1 MQDTQYRD
9 VMFEKEQNLIEFE
22 IFETLYK
29 VCSASNNA
37 NNMNYQTSG
46 SSMPHNNPRSARNS
60 QNSNEYDFMA
70 FSSTP

>member
-37 NNMNYQTSG
+37 NNMNY
-46 SSMPHNNPRSARNS
+46 
-60 QNSNEYDFMA
+60 
-70 FSSTP
+70 